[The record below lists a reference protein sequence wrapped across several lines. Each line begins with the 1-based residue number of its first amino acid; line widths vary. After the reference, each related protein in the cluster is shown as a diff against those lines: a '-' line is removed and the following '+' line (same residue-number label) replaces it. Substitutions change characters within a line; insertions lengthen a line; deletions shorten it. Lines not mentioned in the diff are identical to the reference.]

1 MTLLSLVFLQIV
13 YLINIMTDLVVLVE
27 NFQSFIKKKKLSIKN
42 LKWKKNYF
50 KKNIESN
57 SNFNLFLFFYIIFNL
72 YFYFYDNI

>member
-1 MTLLSLVFLQIV
+1 
-13 YLINIMTDLVVLVE
+13 MTDLVVLVE